1 MKTWLMVVRYH
12 LLKSGQYLLLPWAWT
27 AFGFAVDLVIFA
39 LVPAHH
45 NSSGRNAAGLV
56 AMVIVYFVL
65 GVISIAQ
72 ELPFALTLGVSRR
85 SYYAG
90 TALLGVGLAV
100 LNGLGI
106 TGFQAIERG
115 TGGWGESA
123 HIFQVPYILSGPW
136 YLTWLTASVTLA
148 LLFGWG
154 MWFGI
159 VYRRWSLP
167 GGLVFAAAQITVLLV
182 AAVAITWT
190 HSWPGTG
197 HFFSA
202 LSATGLTGLFAALTA
217 ALLAGGYATMRR
229 TTV

>member
-1 MKTWLMVVRYH
+1 VVVIYVFYFIRGIF
-12 LLKSGQYLLLPWAWT
+12 STGQ
-27 AFGFAVDLVIFA
+27 
-39 LVPAHH
+39 
-45 NSSGRNAAGLV
+45 S
-56 AMVIVYFVL
+56 
-65 GVISIAQ
+65 
-72 ELPFALTLGVSRR
+72 LPFGLALGVSRR
-85 SYYAG
+85 SYYTG
-90 TALLGVGLAV
+90 TALLAVFLAAADALVLTGL
-100 LNGLGI
+100 
-106 TGFQAIERG
+106 QAIERT
-115 TGGWGESA
+115 TGGWGEA
-123 HIFQVPYILSGPW
+123 MHFFRVPYILNGPW
-136 YLTWLTASVTLA
+136 YLTWLTSFVALTL
-148 LLFGWG
+148 LYVYG